1 MVFSRVR
8 LIDWICARESQLAV
22 TISRNNGNRS
32 SSMERTSVRREWYND
47 RETRNPKDTLI
58 SRLIG

>member
-22 TISRNNGNRS
+22 TISRYNGNRS
-32 SSMERTSVRREWYND
+32 SSMERLFEGNGITIVRP
-47 RETRNPKDTLI
+47 ETPRT
-58 SRLIG
+58 R